1 MDVYAKLPVELKYLI
16 APAEKFG
23 NYSSEIQIGEFLE
36 QAVESDLAELS
47 AIAERYRLNK
57 HARILETFL
66 DEFRITEHDQSF
78 RLYNLLGIID
88 AAGFDF
94 SEPNWDTVEH
104 QMESLQQFGSFR
116 LASKR
121 MWAAR
126 FLPDFGDAAKKAI
139 PLLQIACSDEDERVQ
154 VWAHYALVKMEG
166 NRDIHIEAI
175 RKIFF
180 AHDELDD
187 LDMYDEVGS
196 EAEEA
201 LELLNSVSL

>member
-1 MDVYAKLPVELKYLI
+1 MDIYAKLPAELKYLV

-23 NYSSEIQIGEFLE
+23 NYSSEIQIGEFLD
-36 QAVESDLAELS
+36 QAVESDLEELS

-57 HARILETFL
+57 HARILDAFL
-66 DEFRITEHDQSF
+66 DKFRITEHDQSF
-78 RLYNLLGIID
+78 RLYNLLGLID
-88 AAGFDF
+88 AAGFDIC
-94 SEPNWDTVEH
+94 EPNWDTVER

-116 LASKR
+116 LASER
-121 MWAAR
+121 MFAAKS
-126 FLPDFGDAAKKAI
+126 LVDFGDSAKKAI
-139 PLLQIACSDEDERVQ
+139 PLLKIACSDEDERVQ
-154 VWAHYALVKMEG
+154 VWAHYALVKLEG

-187 LDMYDEVGS
+187 LDMCDEVGS

-201 LELLNSVSL
+201 LQLLNSVRS